1 MLTNTYLFFFIL
13 FLIFIKASLI
23 IYFLNNY
30 KKLKINE
37 IDRLTF
43 LQKEINSEK
52 STSFKLKNTSQKIIF
67 LSKKTDIKIQK
78 IKVKIL
84 DINFCL
90 SEIL

>member
-13 FLIFIKASLI
+13 FLIKASLI
-23 IYFLNNY
+23 IYFFNNY

-52 STSFKLKNTSQKIIF
+52 STSFKLKNTSQEVIF
-67 LSKKTDIKIQK
+67 LSKKTNIKIQE
-78 IKVKIL
+78 IKVKII

>member
-1 MLTNTYLFFFIL
+1 MLTNIYLFFFIL

-23 IYFLNNY
+23 IYFLNSY
-30 KKLKINE
+30 KQLKINE

-52 STSFKLKNTSQKIIF
+52 SASFKLKNTSQEVIF
-67 LSKKTDIKIQK
+67 LSKKTNIKIQE
-78 IKVKIL
+78 IKVKII